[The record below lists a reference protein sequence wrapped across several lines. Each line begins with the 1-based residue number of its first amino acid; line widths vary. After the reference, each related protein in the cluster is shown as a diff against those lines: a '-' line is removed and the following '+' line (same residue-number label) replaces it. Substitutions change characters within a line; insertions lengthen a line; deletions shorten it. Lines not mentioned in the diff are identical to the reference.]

1 VVAGMTMYREWQ
13 MPSITRPRTQPSK
26 RRAETETA
34 VLGAV
39 ERLLIDGASF
49 TELSVQR
56 IAEDA
61 GVARSTFYLCF
72 QDKTEVLLR
81 LTSSMKDEL
90 FAMGEGWRPVGPDGG
105 LDGLIA
111 VFTRQLEYYRE
122 RAPLLA
128 AIDEV
133 TAYDEALR
141 HESLQS
147 LARFTKRTI
156 TRLREEQRAGRLAP
170 GVDPVTA
177 GQVLTWSGE
186 QAIARQVGIGERK
199 DDAKVAR
206 ALAELQWFG
215 TYRRP

>member
-1 VVAGMTMYREWQ
+1 MTTRKEQY
-13 MPSITRPRTQPSK
+13 MPSITRPRTHPSK

-34 VLGAV
+34 VLAAV

-56 IAEDA
+56 IADEA
-61 GVARSTFYLCF
+61 GVARSTFYLSF

-105 LDGLIA
+105 VEGLTA
-111 VFTRQLEYYRE
+111 VFVRQLQYYRE

-128 AIDEV
+128 AINEV

-141 HESLQS
+141 EETIQS
-147 LARFTKRTI
+147 LTRFTKRTI
-156 TRLREEQRAGRLAP
+156 ARLREEQRAGRLSSE
-170 GVDPVTA
+170 VDPVAA

-186 QAIARQVGIGERK
+186 QVIARQVGIGERK

-206 ALAELQWFG
+206 ALAEQQWFG
-215 TYRRP
+215 TYRHP